1 MRRFK
6 HVKSIPTALY
16 CQAECIPIALCLAEL
31 VAPLHPR
38 RPYGKHAVRHV
49 WGQSYA
55 HQSNGLAGFC
65 RSKCRS
71 ADQVLA
77 RRHQWLAS

>member
-49 WGQSYA
+49 WG
-55 HQSNGLAGFC
+55 LLDW
-65 RSKCRS
+65 RSVEVNANFLEVKT
-71 ADQVLA
+71 A
-77 RRHQWLAS
+77 RGHL